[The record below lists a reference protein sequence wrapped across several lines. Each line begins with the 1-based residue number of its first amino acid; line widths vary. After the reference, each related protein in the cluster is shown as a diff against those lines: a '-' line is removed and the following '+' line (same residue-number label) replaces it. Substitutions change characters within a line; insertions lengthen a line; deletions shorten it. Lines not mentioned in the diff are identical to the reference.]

1 MKIEKLTDNKVRIIL
16 DIDDLAQKNIDIHTL
31 IKNNDGTQKF
41 FRKLLKEAQ
50 KEVDFN
56 VDDSKLLIEAFI
68 SADGFFIL
76 TFTKI
81 NNDYNNKRPLN
92 PKAKRKSDNYTSN
105 TAIYMF
111 DSFDEFCNFCTY
123 LNNSNL
129 GNLKKFAKKISLYE
143 YNSKYFLVFSE
154 IDKEFKDMSLVYIA
168 ICEFAKLVS
177 TSSCFSSK
185 LIEYGKT
192 IFKNNAIQNGI
203 NFSESNIN

>member
-16 DIDDLAQKNIDIHTL
+16 NIDDLAQKNIDVHTL
-31 IKNNDGTQKF
+31 IKNGDGTQKF
-41 FRKLLKEAQ
+41 FKKLLKEAQ
-50 KEVDFN
+50 KEVNFN

-81 NNDYNNKRPLN
+81 TNEYNGGKSLHLRV
-92 PKAKRKSDNYTSN
+92 KRKSDNYTSS

-111 DSFDEFCNFCTY
+111 DTFDEFCNFCTY
-123 LNNSNL
+123 LNSSNL

-154 IDKEFKDMSLVYIA
+154 IDTEFKDMSLVYIA

-177 TSSCFSSK
+177 TSPCFSSK

-203 NFSESNIN
+203 NFSESNIH